1 MQDYWLSIERRK
13 MMVLFSD
20 PVSESILGLYLV
32 PIDELAAFRH
42 YSWRTKTLNVLSKAS
57 IKLGLEKVK
66 IK

>member
-1 MQDYWLSIERRK
+1 MQDYWLSIERLK

-42 YSWRTKTLNVLSKAS
+42 YS
-57 IKLGLEKVK
+57 
-66 IK
+66 